1 MRTPWIRCGRYIRN
15 DGWTLC
21 LVATDPLNPI
31 YTIGHSDHPIEALIA
46 LLQGAG
52 ANLLVDVRAQ
62 PYSRR
67 HPQYRREALADALGR
82 AAIEYRWEGQ
92 ALGGRREAVAQ
103 SPHRALAEP
112 FRAYADHMGS
122 TEYREAVERVLEL
135 AHDHR
140 LALMCAEA
148 LPETCHRLLIAD
160 DLTRRGH
167 RLVHILRDGASRT
180 HESSSSARWDGE
192 RLIYDRGT
200 QGELI

>member
-1 MRTPWIRCGRYIRN
+1 MSERI
-15 DGWTLC
+15 L
-21 LVATDPLNPI
+21 

-46 LLQGAG
+46 LLQDAG
-52 ANLLVDVRAQ
+52 SDLLVDVRAQ

-67 HPQYRREALADALGR
+67 HPQYRREALAAALGQV
-82 AAIEYRWEGQ
+82 AIGYRWEGR
-92 ALGGRREAVAQ
+92 ALGGRRVALAQ

-122 TEYREAVERVLEL
+122 TEYRAAVERVLEL
-135 AHDHR
+135 AHGHR

-148 LPETCHRLLIAD
+148 LPEACHRSLIAD
-160 DLTRRGH
+160 DLTRRGL
-167 RLVHILRDGASRT
+167 RVVHILRDAQTRS
-180 HESSSSARWDGE
+180 HEPSASARWDGK